1 METTPHGLRIA
12 QIRQW
17 AFLEEWKVDRFD
29 PEHALIRFIKQSK
42 TQGEMILDVWY
53 STMTV
58 GTTLTHPIQGRN
70 TLFRR
75 RVNNSLMI
83 ALFRNPRLHTH
94 GKGYRRR
101 V

>member
-1 METTPHGLRIA
+1 METVPFGRRIA
-12 QIRQW
+12 ELRQW
-17 AFLEEWKVDRFD
+17 GFLEGWTVERFD
-29 PEHALIRFIKQSK
+29 PSHALIRFTKM
-42 TQGEMILDVWY
+42 THCHGEVILDVWY

-70 TLFRR
+70 TLFRK